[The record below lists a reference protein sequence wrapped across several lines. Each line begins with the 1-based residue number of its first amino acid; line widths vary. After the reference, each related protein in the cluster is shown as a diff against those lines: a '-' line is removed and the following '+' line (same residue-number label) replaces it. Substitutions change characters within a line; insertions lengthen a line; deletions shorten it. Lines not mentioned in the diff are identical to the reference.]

1 MVSILGANSVSGGY
15 EVSNS
20 LRLNDGDTPK
30 LAITPNAS
38 NRKTWTFSAWVKRSS
53 LSSNQ
58 RILSITGTNDFLL
71 RFRGDDKL
79 SFIDGSITSELITA
93 TKVFRDTSAW
103 YHIVIVL
110 DTTQGTASN
119 RAKLYV
125 NGYQETDLVN
135 NSGGSAAYPSQN
147 ADGLINS
154 NVLHTVGCRDTSGT
168 VDQNVDGYLAEV
180 HFIDG
185 TAKSPTDF
193 GEFDEDSGIW
203 KPKEY
208 SGSYGTNGFFLEF
221 KQAGTSQNS
230 SGIGADT
237 SGQDNHLAVTNL
249 AATDQTTDTPTNNFC
264 TLNGVKAA
272 VGSNSSNTPLFEG
285 NLKASHTDNAYK
297 QSEGTIFPTAGKW
310 YWETFI
316 QSSGNDAGAIGIVTS
331 GKAQGAYPGTTAF
344 GYGYDS
350 YGSGSKIHN
359 NSRDNSYGAGY
370 TTDDIMGT
378 ALDLDNGTL
387 TFYKNNT
394 SQGQA
399 YSGIDASLGWGYGH
413 GSYYAT
419 NTIIVNFGQ
428 DGTFAGEQTAQGNSD
443 ANGYGNFYYA
453 PPSGY
458 YALCTKNLAEFG

>member
-1 MVSILGANSVSGGY
+1 MVGILAANSAVSAGGY
-15 EVSNS
+15 SISNS
-20 LRLNDGDTPK
+20 LRFDDYGPNYLTRTPSSAGD
-30 LAITPNAS
+30 
-38 NRKTWTFSAWVKRSS
+38 RKTSTFSCWVKRGSVTT
-53 LSSNQ
+53 NG
-58 RILSITGTNDFLL
+58 ILFEA
-71 RFRGDDKL
+71 R
-79 SFIDGSITSELITA
+79 IDGDNRFDFRFNASKILIYGEISNSNVVYLETSQ
-93 TKVFRDTSAW
+93 VFRDPSAW
-103 YHIVIVL
+103 YHIVVVI
-110 DTTQGTASN
+110 DTTQGTQSN
-119 RAKLYV
+119 RVKLYV
-125 NGYQETDLVN
+125 NGSQVTSFSTSTNSLSSSQDTAINTTNVHSLGAN
-135 NSGGSAAYPSQN
+135 TSGGAP
-147 ADGLINS
+147 L
-154 NVLHTVGCRDTSGT
+154 
-168 VDQNVDGYLAEV
+168 DGYMAEMY
-180 HFIDG
+180 FIDG
-185 TAKSPTDF
+185 TAKAPTDF

-203 KPKEY
+203 KPKAY

-237 SGQDNHLAVTNL
+237 SGNDNHYAVTNL
-249 AATDQTTDTPTNNFC
+249 VAADQMLDTPTNNFS
-264 TLNGVKAA
+264 TLNSVKAA

-316 QSSGNDAGAIGIVTS
+316 QNSGNDAGAIGIVTS

-387 TFYKNNT
+387 TFYKNNST
-394 SQGQA
+394 QGQA
-399 YSGIDASLGWGYGH
+399 YSGIDASQGWGYGH

-443 ANGYGNFYYA
+443 ANGYGNFYYS